1 MNENDDKYEKHSL
14 EFEMRLLFMFIAGY
28 VSVTAGNNLAWNV
41 LHSLLG
47 WWYVAYKLAQA
58 IFGV

>member
-47 WWYVAYKLAQA
+47 
-58 IFGV
+58 